1 MQKAIV
7 FLYISDKQFEVD
19 VTNIAPKHLQQKQK
33 HDKFRDK
40 FDKNV
45 QDLYTENYK
54 TLLGGTKEI
63 NGETYHVHGFEDSVL
78 LRSQLLPN

>member
-40 FDKNV
+40 FDKICIRLV
-45 QDLYTENYK
+45 Y
-54 TLLGGTKEI
+54 
-63 NGETYHVHGFEDSVL
+63 
-78 LRSQLLPN
+78 